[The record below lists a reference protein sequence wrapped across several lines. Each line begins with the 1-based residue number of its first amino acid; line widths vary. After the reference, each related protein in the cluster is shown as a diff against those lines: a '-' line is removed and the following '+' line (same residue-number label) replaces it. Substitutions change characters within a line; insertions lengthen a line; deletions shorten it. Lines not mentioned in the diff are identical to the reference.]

1 VGAVGSERRIVNVA
15 AGNIAAGSTDA
26 VNGGQ
31 LYAANLAAGTAQATA
46 DTALAR
52 TAYIAATGSGTAP
65 VASGSNAVAIG
76 NAAVATQA
84 NAVAIGNGATTT
96 RANQVALGGAG
107 GSVRVGDIA
116 ASTAAQ
122 SGPTDIATVDADGT
136 LGRDTSIRPAIA
148 SLQATNTAQ
157 DSAIAAIQ
165 TLDTQ
170 QNGRL
175 TTLEAAQSSLS
186 GRVETVNRDANGG
199 IAAAMALG
207 GTVLPADSHF
217 AISFD
222 LATYRGQQGFAGS
235 AVLKASDHVYLSAG
249 VAGSTVK
256 DSTGGRVG
264 VTFAW

>member
-1 VGAVGSERRIVNVA
+1 
-15 AGNIAAGSTDA
+15 
-26 VNGGQ
+26 
-31 LYAANLAAGTAQATA
+31 
-46 DTALAR
+46 
-52 TAYIAATGSGTAP
+52 
-65 VASGSNAVAIG
+65 
-76 NAAVATQA
+76 
-84 NAVAIGNGATTT
+84 
-96 RANQVALGGAG
+96 
-107 GSVRVGDIA
+107 
-116 ASTAAQ
+116 
-122 SGPTDIATVDADGT
+122 
-136 LGRDTSIRPAIA
+136 
-148 SLQATNTAQ
+148 LQATNTAQ

-165 TLDTQ
+165 VVDNQ

-186 GRVETVNRDANGG
+186 GRVETINRDANGG